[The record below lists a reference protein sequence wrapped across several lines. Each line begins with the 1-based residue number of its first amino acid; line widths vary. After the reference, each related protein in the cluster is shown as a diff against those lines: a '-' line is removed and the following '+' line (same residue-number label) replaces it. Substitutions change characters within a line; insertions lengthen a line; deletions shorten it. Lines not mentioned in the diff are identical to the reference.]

1 MADKYDGI
9 TDETFWLLGQNK
21 FNNSKEFYETNKSKI
36 KIIALQPMLQ
46 IAQIIS
52 GDMEKIDD
60 KMNLIPSK
68 MISRIRRDTRFSRD
82 KSLYRENI
90 WIMFMRP
97 KAEWPNYPC
106 MWFEIT
112 PHGYSYGVSSFDTS
126 PRYMEVYR
134 KALLERPD
142 EFLKAAKEAEAAG
155 ARFYAENYKKEKPA
169 EISDELKKYYNV
181 KNMYFMAKS
190 DDLSRLKSSGII
202 TELKTAYGEFAK
214 MYNFLKC
221 VSDEYASIG

>member
-1 MADKYDGI
+1 MTYKYDGI
-9 TDETFWLLGQNK
+9 TDEAFWLLGQNK
-21 FNNSKEFYETNKSKI
+21 FNNSKESYEANKAII
-36 KIIALQPMLQ
+36 KLLALQPMLQ
-46 IAQIIS
+46 IAEIIS
-52 GDMEKIDD
+52 VDLEKIDD

-90 WIMFMRP
+90 WLMFMRP

-112 PHGYSYGVSSFDTS
+112 PRSYSYGVSIFDIT
-126 PRYMEVYR
+126 PRYMELYR
-134 KALLERPD
+134 NALKERPD
-142 EFLKAAKEAEAAG
+142 DFLNAAKKAEAAG
-155 ARFYAENYKKEKPA
+155 AVFFADNYKTTKPA
-169 EISDELKKYYNV
+169 DIPDELKKYYSV
-181 KNMYFMAKS
+181 KKMYFMAKS
-190 DDLSRLKSSGII
+190 DDLSILKTSQII
-202 TELKTAYGEFAK
+202 TELKAAYGEFAK